1 MPKYMNTTTTIPV
14 ITIDGPSG
22 VGKGAVSLRVAHH
35 LGWHTLDSGALYRVL
50 AIASTQR
57 AIAANQET
65 ALANLASQMEVQ
77 LIAAPDFSDTR
88 VILANSEVT
97 AELRTETCGKL
108 ASQLATLPAVRQA
121 LLERQ
126 RAFRKPPGL
135 VAEGR
140 DLGTVVFPTA
150 PVKIFL
156 TASVEARAQRRY
168 HQLQQKGIAVTLEH
182 LLDEITQR
190 DQRDRTR
197 QVAPLIATSDMV
209 VIDTT
214 GLSIEKVVALI
225 LNNWSQKHVLAPN

>member
-1 MPKYMNTTTTIPV
+1 MNMTAIPV

-22 VGKGAVSLRVAHH
+22 VGKGTVSLQVAHR

-50 AIASTQR
+50 AIASKQH
-57 AIAANQET
+57 AIAPNQEL

-77 LIAAPDFSDTR
+77 LIAAADFSDTR

-97 AELRTETCGKL
+97 AELRTESCGQL

-121 LLERQ
+121 LLDRQ

-150 PVKIFL
+150 TVKIFL

-168 HQLQQKGIAVTLEH
+168 HQLQQKGIAVALEN

-197 QVAPLIATSDMV
+197 QVAPLIAATEAI

-214 GLSIEKVVALI
+214 GLSVEKVVALI
-225 LNNWSQKHVLAPN
+225 LNNWSQKPVLAPN